1 MINQSVKQAKLEERV
16 INLTKH
22 PYLSKLIFRDYN
34 DGSVCPLNYSEKE
47 FTNAINR
54 QYSEAA
60 ALLRDANIPYWF
72 IGPTYSL
79 QAAERT
85 HVVLDFGSLRYHGVD
100 GIKEFIQEWQ
110 NKNLPCELAFNHG
123 KKMKCKFIYGEKT

>member
-1 MINQSVKQAKLEERV
+1 MIKQSAKQAKLEEQV

-34 DGSVCPLNYSEKE
+34 DDSVCPLNHSEKE
-47 FTNAINR
+47 FANAINR

-79 QAAERT
+79 QSLEHI
-85 HVVLDFGSLRYHGVD
+85 HVVLDFGYVRYHGVD
-100 GIKEFIQEWQ
+100 GIKRFIQGWQ
-110 NKNLPCELAFNHG
+110 NKNLPCELAFNPANRR
-123 KKMKCKFIYGEKT
+123 KCKFIYGENS